1 MTHDFNTFPN
11 RKNTN
16 AVKWDALPNVF
27 GVNKEDDVLP
37 FWVAD
42 MDFTCPAPIIDAL
55 KKRVEHGI
63 FGYTM
68 VSDDFKGSVVR
79 WMKKRH
85 HCELDA
91 SWIRFSPGVLHG
103 LSNTILALSQ
113 EGDKVIIQTP
123 VYYPFNSI
131 IEEAGRFI
139 TENPLIEKEGMY
151 LMDLEDLEVKA
162 SDPKTKLMI
171 LCNPHNPVGRVYTR
185 EELMKV
191 AEICARHQ
199 VIVLADEIHADLI
212 FKPYTHVSFMS
223 LPDEYKSKAL
233 VFVSPSKTFN
243 LAGLQTSSVIIPDVS
258 AQTAYDKVAAK
269 TRTTGI
275 NVFGETAMV
284 AAYDLCENYVDELMD
299 YLSVNLAY
307 VRETIKTRFPML
319 SLFEPQGTYLL
330 WIDFRNSGVLGKDLE
345 DFMSKTVKIGVDDGS
360 WFGKAGTGFIR
371 LNIACPRSLL
381 EEAFD
386 RLEKALNGV
395 K

>member
-1 MTHDFNTFPN
+1 MTHDFNTFPS
-11 RKNTN
+11 RKNT
-16 AVKWDALPNVF
+16 ACVKWDAIPSVF
-27 GVNKEDDVLP
+27 GVKKEDDVLP

-42 MDFTCPAPIIDAL
+42 MDFSCPQPIIDAL
-55 KKRVEHGI
+55 KQRVDHGI

-85 HCELDA
+85 HSELDA

-103 LSNTILALSQ
+103 LSNAILALSQ

-139 TENPLIEKEGMY
+139 TENPLIEKEGTY
-151 LMDLEDLEVKA
+151 LMDFEDLEVKA

-171 LCNPHNPVGRVYTR
+171 LCNPHNPIGRVYTR

-223 LPDEYKSKAL
+223 LPDDYKSKAL

-243 LAGLQTSSVIIPDVS
+243 LAGLQTSSVIIPDVF
-258 AQTAYDKVAAK
+258 AQTAYDKAAAK

-284 AAYDLCENYVDELMD
+284 AAYDQCESYVDELMD
-299 YLSVNLAY
+299 YLSINLAY

-360 WFGKAGTGFIR
+360 WFGEAGTGFIR
-371 LNIACPRSLL
+371 LNIACPRTLL

-386 RLEKALNGV
+386 RLEKALYEL